1 MIIIDKYYHNLIVV
15 YIHIIIMNYTLKG
28 RMHKI

>member
-15 YIHIIIMNYTLKG
+15 YIRIIIMNYTLKG